1 MSENTLARTG
11 SALGAV
17 VIGGTVITGWW
28 IVGLALLLVVLGAV
42 AVRWGFRRDR
52 TAGER

>member
-28 IVGLALLLVVLGAV
+28 IVGAAAV
-42 AVRWGFRRDR
+42 AVIALGVGVRLGFRRNR

>member
-42 AVRWGFRRDR
+42 FVRFGFRPGRS
-52 TAGER
+52 AGER